1 MSSISRI
8 GMLGLGE
15 VGVRL
20 VEDLL
25 QHSQAEILVWDK
37 QFDDPNS
44 KPIAHLQTFV
54 NNPRVVA
61 VDAAAQLG
69 QANLVLSAV
78 TAQQAIDAANSV
90 LPGLHHNTWFVDFN
104 SVSPTT
110 KQTMAES
117 VTQQSGRFV
126 EAAIMSPIDPKRIAS
141 PILLAGPHAQTFLEI
156 GADLGFVGMTFC
168 SSDYGKAAATKMCR
182 SVMIKGMEAL
192 VTESMLAAK
201 YYGVEDAVLTSL
213 NNLFPRPDWPDHAR
227 YLISRSVL
235 HGVRRAEEMREVTE
249 TVRDAGIEPWMSAAC
264 VERQDWAPQFNSAL
278 NEKELTVMLTSIRQ
292 QIESQGVTPC

>member
-25 QHSQAEILVWDK
+25 QHTQAEILVWDK
-37 QFDDPNS
+37 QFAHPES
-44 KPIAHLQTFV
+44 KPIAHLKSLAG
-54 NNPRVVA
+54 NPRVIA
-61 VDAAAQLG
+61 VEAPPQLG
-69 QANLVLSAV
+69 QACLVLSAV
-78 TAQQAIDAANSV
+78 TAQQAIDAAEAV
-90 LPGLHHNTWFVDFN
+90 LPGLQYNAWFVDLN
-104 SVSPTT
+104 SVSPIT
-110 KQTMAES
+110 KQTLARMVA
-117 VTQQSGRFV
+117 VKSGRFV
-126 EAAIMSPIDPKRIAS
+126 EAAVMSPIDPQRIAS
-141 PILLAGPHAQTFLEI
+141 PILLAGPNAETFLAVGHE
-156 GADLGFVGMTFC
+156 LGFSGMTFC
-168 SSDYGKAAATKMCR
+168 SSEYGKAAATKMCR

-213 NNLFPRPDWPDHAR
+213 NNLFPRSDWSEYAR
-227 YLISRSVL
+227 YLISRSLL

-278 NEKELTVMLTSIRQ
+278 NEKELSAMLTSIRQ
-292 QIESQGVTPC
+292 QIESQGVAPC